1 MFEELL
7 MFLNQQPL
15 FSLYQR
21 DTFLKKN
28 YEISHEIRIGE
39 EHSHSKELQT
49 DLITKLRQK
58 YVLERTCQSF
68 VIHINCYI
76 RPNFASINE
85 DYDKKP
91 LIPSKY
97 EEA

>member
-1 MFEELL
+1 

-15 FSLYQR
+15 FSLYRR

-28 YEISHEIRIGE
+28 FDLVHEIRIGE
-39 EHSHSKELQT
+39 EIGEHSLDN
-49 DLITKLRQK
+49 DLILKMRQK
-58 YVLERTCQSF
+58 YVMERACGSF
-68 VIHINCYI
+68 LLHIFCYLC
-76 RPNFASINE
+76 PNFENLNK

-97 EEA
+97 AEKPFQKE

>member
-1 MFEELL
+1 

-15 FSLYQR
+15 FSLYRR

-28 YEISHEIRIGE
+28 YDLVHEIKIGE
-39 EHSHSKELQT
+39 EQADKPDHNNSMILKM
-49 DLITKLRQK
+49 RQK
-58 YVLERTCQSF
+58 YVMERTCGSF
-68 VIHINCYI
+68 VMHIFCYLY
-76 RPNFASINE
+76 PNFAELNT

-97 EEA
+97 EEVPFK